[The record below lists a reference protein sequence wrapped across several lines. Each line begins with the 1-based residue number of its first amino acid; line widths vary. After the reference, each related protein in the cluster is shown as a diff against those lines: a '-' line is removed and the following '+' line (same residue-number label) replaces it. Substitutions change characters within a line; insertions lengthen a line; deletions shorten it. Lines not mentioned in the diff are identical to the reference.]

1 MIVGIDHL
9 QIAAPPGCESQARSF
24 YGELLELSELPK
36 PPALAARGG
45 LWFALGALQQLH
57 VGIDPQFVAARKA
70 HPALTLASTAAPE
83 ALAARLEQ
91 RGHEPRW
98 DADLPGARRFYVD
111 DPFGNRLE
119 LLAREH

>member
-1 MIVGIDHL
+1 MIVGVDHV
-9 QIAAPPGCESQARSF
+9 QIAAPPGCESRARSF
-24 YGELLELSELPK
+24 YGELLELPELPK
-36 PPALAARGG
+36 PAALAARGG
-45 LWFALGALQQLH
+45 LWFALAAQQQLH

-70 HPALTLASTAAPE
+70 HPALALDSPAALE
-83 ALAARLEQ
+83 ALAGRLAQ

-119 LLAREH
+119 LLARER